1 MRVTEKRGERE
12 QAFQG
17 RRAPTSRRRS
27 GGLETGRGSAFAFE
41 KSGESHS
48 TRTLLESPP
57 RSEDCPVMLASWY
70 FGRPP
75 AASICAWSDAATAV
89 SLAARAAVRRFCR
102 VWCVRIKVRVA
113 WEESVGA
120 FRLVGGRP

>member
-12 QAFQG
+12 QAFEG
-17 RRAPTSRRRS
+17 LRAPTSRRRS
-27 GGLETGRGSAFAFE
+27 GGFETGPGSAFSFE

-48 TRTLLESPP
+48 TKTLLESPP

-75 AASICAWSDAATAV
+75 AASICACRDAARAV
-89 SLAARAAVRRFCR
+89 SLAASAAVRRFCK
-102 VWCVRIKVRVA
+102 VWCVRIKVRVT
-113 WEESVGA
+113 WEESI
-120 FRLVGGRP
+120 GGF